1 MRYVDRA
8 AQAAD
13 WGAHKPECAA
23 LAACSAPPSPTIR
36 LAARCLWWAGL
47 VGRVEQQAEQH
58 VGRQAAL
65 ARDRVRQGGCGT
77 AALDALES
85 HWDDLSPAR
94 QALYAGLAV
103 ATRTFM
109 TGGGR
114 DSAAPDLPSIARLIA
129 RLAVNAHTITGGAGI
144 DRVGLGLYPGP
155 GAMANHGEPPAG
167 PTAVQAFEGGT
178 LTLRALAALPSGA
191 EVMLSYVDP
200 ATPRPARRV
209 ALLEGY
215 RFDIDAGL
223 LPQPPPA
230 VEWASPD
237 GSTLAAGF
245 SARPPSVDGDPEA
258 CVAMVGPAGEPG
270 GGAVA
275 WLESG
280 SSQDGVDAAASFGLG
295 VEEDGQ
301 ERGPPP
307 RPSVCRVVAWG
318 GCAASPAF
326 LARTAACL
334 ATMER
339 AARGVET
346 CLAGRSL
353 APSPERADALAA
365 ALAGGAAG
373 RRAILET
380 DPGPAPA
387 PGPAHF
393 STGRLAFASSRAALA
408 AGDWAGA
415 LADARAA
422 IPLLDAAL
430 PRAAPVRAHLWAERA
445 KLAALAGG
453 EAGGGAALDAEAL
466 AAAEEAAAALAI
478 CSPAAPALAEMAALI
493 ENLQAEAAARERT
506 EREGV

>member
-1 MRYVDRA
+1 
-8 AQAAD
+8 
-13 WGAHKPECAA
+13 
-23 LAACSAPPSPTIR
+23 
-36 LAARCLWWAGL
+36 
-47 VGRVEQQAEQH
+47 
-58 VGRQAAL
+58 
-65 ARDRVRQGGCGT
+65 
-77 AALDALES
+77 
-85 HWDDLSPAR
+85 
-94 QALYAGLAV
+94 
-103 ATRTFM
+103 M

-230 VEWASPD
+230 MEWASPD

-346 CLAGRSL
+346 CPGRPVAGALTR
-353 APSPERADALAA
+353 ARGRPGRRPGGGRGWPPRHPRDRPGPGPSPGPRPLLDRPPGVRLQP
-365 ALAGGAAG
+365 GGPGG
-373 RRAILET
+373 RRLGWRPGRRPGGYPAARR
-380 DPGPAPA
+380 GPAP
-387 PGPAHF
+387 G
-393 STGRLAFASSRAALA
+393 G
-408 AGDWAGA
+408 AGA
-415 LADARAA
+415 G
-422 IPLLDAAL
+422 
-430 PRAAPVRAHLWAERA
+430 APVGGARQ
-445 KLAALAGG
+445 AGSP
-453 EAGGGAALDAEAL
+453 GGGGGRRRR
-466 AAAEEAAAALAI
+466 
-478 CSPAAPALAEMAALI
+478 PG
-493 ENLQAEAAARERT
+493 R
-506 EREGV
+506 